1 MGANYCPSCG
11 GEVREG
17 TRFCPSCGEN
27 IEEGTVKTDSETQGV
42 SEEESSEDETDVKT
56 LLAWGGG
63 ALFVILGTLMLVDS
77 VGGGIIMILTGAFIL
92 PNVRREMDYNFS
104 TGVVVVVAIVGI
116 VAAGALLPPT
126 DTGTSNVDN
135 TNPSGE
141 ASTQQTGHAVRIQ
154 YSGDWQGSIAT
165 GGQSRSVEG
174 SGTTTYDISGDPF
187 VISAN
192 AQKMDGGGGTLTV
205 QILEDGE
212 VVSETSTS
220 ASYGVAQTSY

>member
-1 MGANYCPSCG
+1 MGTNYCPNCG
-11 GEVREG
+11 GELQEG
-17 TRFCPSCGEN
+17 SRFCPSCGESIQN
-27 IEEGTVKTDSETQGV
+27 ETNETETQSL
-42 SEEESSEDETDVKT
+42 SEGDTSANETDLKT
-56 LLAWGGG
+56 VLAWGGG
-63 ALFVILGTLMLVDS
+63 VLFVVLGTLMFVES
-77 VGGGIIMILTGAFIL
+77 VGAAIVMILTGAFIL
-92 PNVRREMDYNFS
+92 PNVRREIDYNFS
-104 TGVVVVVAIVGI
+104 TGVVVVVAIIGI

-141 ASTQQTGHAVRIQ
+141 ASTQQSGYSVRIQ

-192 AQKMDGGGGTLTV
+192 AQKMDSGGGTLTV
-205 QILEDGE
+205 QIVEDGQ
-212 VVSETSTS
+212 VVRETSTS
-220 ASYGVAQTSY
+220 ASYGVAQTSYSG